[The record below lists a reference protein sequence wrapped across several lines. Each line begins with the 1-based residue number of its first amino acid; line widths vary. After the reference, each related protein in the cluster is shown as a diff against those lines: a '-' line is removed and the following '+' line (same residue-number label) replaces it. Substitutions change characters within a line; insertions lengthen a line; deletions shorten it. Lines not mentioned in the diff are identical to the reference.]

1 MAIRP
6 TTEIP
11 PAAAC
16 PPAVSQRKFSFEITF
31 EGCVELS
38 PAFSAHIKEEFKSL
52 CGSHPRLLRTPELEA
67 VFRALMAPEALD
79 PNNQDHNRYGDV
91 LPYPPNRFKFK
102 QDPTL
107 YLNASVVLE
116 GKAISCQGPLS
127 NEFKRFWLMVW
138 DYNAEAVVMATDFVE
153 DNVQK
158 CDRYF
163 PSKDGESLFDA
174 PPDELSLEQD
184 IKVVKIEGPE
194 LPIDGMPAK
203 PSFVLRKI
211 LLQKG
216 SEKKIIEHV
225 SITGW
230 RDNKATNE
238 ALVADVVRRVSGK
251 RIVSHCSAGIGR
263 SGVLLA
269 IKEAFER
276 YQKGKPVIAGF
287 ILEILQSL
295 RSKEH
300 GRNGM
305 VQSAAQY
312 ELIFKTLILLDESF
326 GKQLCQTLNSL

>member
-1 MAIRP
+1 MVIRSS
-6 TTEIP
+6 TEIS

-16 PPAVSQRKFSFEITF
+16 PPAVSQPKFSFEITP

-38 PAFSAHIKEEFKSL
+38 PTFSAHIKEEFKSL
-52 CGSHPRLLRTPELEA
+52 CASHPRLLRTPELEA
-67 VFRALMAPEALD
+67 AFRALMAPEAFD
-79 PNNQDHNRYGDV
+79 PCNQDRNRYGDI

-102 QDPTL
+102 QDSTL

-116 GKAISCQGPLS
+116 GKAISCQGPLA
-127 NEFKRFWLMVW
+127 NEFKRFWRMVW
-138 DYNAEAVVMATDFVE
+138 EFNAEAVVMATDFVE

-174 PPDELSLEQD
+174 PHDELPLEQD
-184 IKVVKIEGPE
+184 VKVVKIEGPE
-194 LPIDGMPAK
+194 LPNDGMPAK
-203 PSFVLRKI
+203 PSVVLRKI

-216 SEKKIIEHV
+216 SEKKIIEHM

-238 ALVADVVRRVSGK
+238 ALVADVVRRAHGK

-263 SGVLLA
+263 SGVFLA
-269 IKEAFER
+269 IKEALER
-276 YQKGKPVIAGF
+276 IKEGLPVTPDF
-287 ILEILQSL
+287 ILEILKSL
-295 RSKEH
+295 RSQKN

-326 GKQLCQTLNSL
+326 GKQLCQALNSL